1 MFSSANK
8 AARACKRVARP
19 SFSFYRFADE
29 DAMSRIEIVRNGVPA
44 TVLPELVAAL
54 HLPKEQIV
62 RGIGIPMATSNRRL
76 RSRESFNP
84 SESERIVGLVQ
95 LLARVDRWAHARG
108 DALEDGFD
116 PEAWLGEWLT
126 TPNRAL
132 GGHPPLSLLDTA
144 DGRALV
150 GAVLES
156 METGAYW

>member
-1 MFSSANK
+1 
-8 AARACKRVARP
+8 
-19 SFSFYRFADE
+19 
-29 DAMSRIEIVRNGVPA
+29 MSRIEIVRNGVPA